1 MANKWYGSLQNRLE
15 ENNMFCEEITV
26 GMGMTEYL
34 YSDRHP
40 YEVIGVFDQKHVVVR
55 LLDHKPKGECYSNEW
70 ELISNEKNPTYV
82 LTKRGKYWYNT
93 ITVTSDILDELK
105 EAKDADDTEKQIRIA
120 LFLAHNDIDCDKLR
134 DMGKITRYHRMNVSF
149 GTAEYYY
156 DYSF

>member
-55 LLDHKPKGECYSNEW
+55 PLDHKPKGECYSNEW

-93 ITVTSDILDELK
+93 INVTSDILEG
-105 EAKDADDTEKQIRIA
+105 DDDMRTRLWLVQ
-120 LFLAHNDIDCDKLR
+120 NGIDVDKLIAK
-134 DMGKITRYHRMNVSF
+134 GKVTKYNRMNVSF
-149 GTAEYYY
+149 GVAEYYY

>member
-1 MANKWYGSLQNRLE
+1 MANRWYGSLQNRLE

-55 LLDHKPKGECYSNEW
+55 PLDHKPKGECYSNEW

-93 ITVTSDILDELK
+93 LKVTSDILEG
-105 EAKDADDTEKQIRIA
+105 DDDMRTRLWLVQ
-120 LFLAHNDIDCDKLR
+120 NGIDVDKLIAK
-134 DMGKITRYHRMNVSF
+134 GTVTKYNRMNVSF
-149 GTAEYYY
+149 GIAEYYY

>member
-1 MANKWYGSLQNRLE
+1 MANRWCGSLQNRLE

-40 YEVIGVFDQKHVVVR
+40 YEVIGVIDQKHVKVR
-55 LLDHKPKGECYSNEW
+55 PLDHKLKGECYSNDW
-70 ELISNEKNPTYV
+70 ELISNEENPTYL

-93 ITVTSDILDELK
+93 IKVTVDILEDDDDMVKRLWLVHNGIDVDKLIAKGTVTK
-105 EAKDADDTEKQIRIA
+105 Y
-120 LFLAHNDIDCDKLR
+120 N
-134 DMGKITRYHRMNVSF
+134 RMNVSF
-149 GTAEYYY
+149 GVAEYYY

>member
-26 GMGMTEYL
+26 GMGVTEYL

-55 LLDHKPKGECYSNEW
+55 LLDHKLKGECYSNEW
-70 ELISNEKNPTYV
+70 ELVSNENNPTYV

-105 EAKDADDTEKQIRIA
+105 EAKESDDTERQIRIA

-134 DMGKITRYHRMNVSF
+134 DRGKITRYHRMNVSF
-149 GTAEYYY
+149 GAAEYYY